1 MPKPINGKV
10 PETSKNFGASMK
22 RLFKSLDKWKY
33 LFVTALVLAMISAI
47 LALISP
53 NKLSDLTNIITDGIK
68 PNINKT
74 IIKDIMQDKDISL
87 DDKQKFNELLKN
99 IEEE

>member
-1 MPKPINGKV
+1 MPKPMNGKV

-53 NKLSDLTNIITDGIK
+53 NKLSAVYLSK
-68 PNINKT
+68 
-74 IIKDIMQDKDISL
+74 L
-87 DDKQKFNELLKN
+87 
-99 IEEE
+99 